1 MRVPRMIVTLAIEAN
16 ENLLTEHNN
25 ERYVN
30 DLDIPLFDLPTIAT
44 ATNDFSIANKIGQ
57 GGFGPVFRGLLV
69 NGQEIAVKTLS
80 SSSGQGLTEFLNE
93 VKSIAKLQHRNLA
106 WKMWKGNRA
115 IELIDPNVGDSY
127 IVSEVLRCMHVSL
140 LCVQQHPDDRPTM
153 RSVILMLGSEME
165 LVEPKEPGFISNY
178 ISTEV
183 NLQINQKDKSST
195 NEMTISLVNPR

>member
-1 MRVPRMIVTLAIEAN
+1 MKCRSK
-16 ENLLTEHNN
+16 NLLTEHNN

-44 ATNDFSIANKIGQ
+44 TTNDFSIANKIGQ
-57 GGFGPVFRGLLV
+57 GGFGPVFR
-69 NGQEIAVKTLS
+69 
-80 SSSGQGLTEFLNE
+80 
-93 VKSIAKLQHRNLA
+93 A
-106 WKMWKGNRA
+106 WKMWKENRA

-153 RSVILMLGSEME
+153 HSVILMLGSEME
-165 LVEPKEPGFISNY
+165 LVEPKEPGFISKY
-178 ISTEV
+178 ILTEV